1 MRNLLVTFFTLMT
14 VFTYAQSKGTI
25 SGLVQDKDM
34 DLEPLPFVSIY
45 VEGNTS
51 LGTTTDFDGIYSLQ
65 LKPGTYTVVYDF
77 VGYKSVK
84 KQFVVKAGASQKATV
99 VMESVAD
106 ALDAVVLTVVTN
118 KQSEA
123 ALVDIQKEAVEIVT
137 AIGADEMSKKGV
149 SDVAAAVTKAAGV
162 TKQEG
167 GSGSIFVRGLGDR
180 YNVTTLNGL
189 PLPSNNPS
197 NKNIS
202 LDIFSTDIVEFVGI
216 SKTFESQNYAD
227 FGGANIDINS
237 KKFSGS
243 PYVKLGLGAGVNS
256 NVLSE
261 DNFYL
266 QDGPSYFGFSTGKVA
281 ASPFNPSSYGTSW
294 DRQKSTSNI
303 LNNSLSLSGGKKF
316 DLGNAGKISAFLTA
330 SFDNDNKFVEG
341 ISRSS
346 VTAQGFINSDFYK
359 KAYKYSTNSTLMG
372 TADYKIN
379 SSNSILFTTL
389 FLNSTS
395 QEYAEYEGEN
405 QNFDGGASGL
415 GDLSGFVK
423 RSTFDKT
430 QLIVNQLVG
439 KHNVNDQLDVN
450 WAVGYSILNNEI
462 PDRMQNTF
470 IPARDGSENY
480 TFFSNG
486 GINNHRYFQNLDE
499 NEFSSNIALSYHF
512 NKNEDDDYKGKITLG
527 YANRFKTVVFNS
539 NQYSFQPLNDRYV
552 FSKDLIHNVDEIF
565 NATPFSTAA
574 GDKASLLEQEYEG
587 DLFVN
592 SLFTNLQYKL
602 SKKLTAI
609 LGVRFEFVGQSV
621 FFANSTI
628 PDGDNSDFT
637 AFKVLPSLISK
648 YKLNEKQNV
657 KLAFSQTYTL
667 PQFKEKVG
675 LPYEEVTQVYQGNP
689 DLYEST
695 NYNLDLGWELF
706 PGDAELLSVTTFGK
720 IIQNPI
726 NEVFVNSASGD
737 ISYVNSG
744 NQALAVGVEVE
755 LKKNIF
761 VVESQ
766 DALQTKLSYGI
777 NASYI
782 YTDQDLDAS
791 KVSAENDFG
800 ASFTFDNS
808 KLAGASDILANA
820 DVSFFKEFSEDKDIT
835 ATLSYSYFSDKL
847 AVIGTRNRGNYID
860 KAVNKLDFIT
870 KASLSDKL
878 KLGLSFKNILNP
890 KYERVQEQSKVEGR
904 NNPDVVI
911 SSYKLGSSVS
921 ISLGYTF

>member
-1 MRNLLVTFFTLMT
+1 MRNLLVTFFTLMS
-14 VFTYAQSKGTI
+14 VVMFAQSKGTI
-25 SGLVQDKDM
+25 SGKVQDKDM
-34 DLEPLPFVSIY
+34 GLEPLPFVSIY
-45 VEGNTS
+45 DSKDNTV
-51 LGTTTDFDGIYSLQ
+51 GTTSDFDGNYIIKLS
-65 LKPGTYTVVYDF
+65 PGVHTLVFEF
-77 VGYKSVK
+77 VGYETVK
-84 KQFVVKAGASQKATV
+84 KQVTVKANATQNITI
-99 VMESVAD
+99 VMSSVAD
-106 ALDAVVLTVVTN
+106 ALDAVVLTAVIN
-118 KQSEA
+118 KESEA
-123 ALVDIQKEAVEIVT
+123 ALVDVQKEAVEIVT

-149 SDVAAAVTKAAGV
+149 GDVAAAVTKAAGV

-202 LDIFSTDIVEFVGI
+202 LDIFSTDIVEYVGI

-243 PYVKLGLGAGVNS
+243 PYVKLGLGLGANS
-256 NVLSE
+256 NVVGL
-261 DNFYL
+261 DNFYV
-266 QDGPSYFGFSTGKVA
+266 QDGTNYFGFATGNVSST
-281 ASPFNPSSYGTSW
+281 PFNPSSYGTSW
-294 DRQKSTSNI
+294 DRQSRNNT

-316 DLGNAGKISAFLTA
+316 NLGNAGKISTFITA
-330 SFDNDNKFVEG
+330 SFDSDNKFVEG

-379 SSNSILFTTL
+379 ANNSILFTTL

-395 QEYAEYEGEN
+395 QEYAEYNGEN
-405 QNFDGGASGL
+405 QNFDGGAPGS

-439 KHNVNDQLDVN
+439 KHGVTDQIDVK

-470 IPARDGSENY
+470 IPARDGSTDY

-499 NEFSSNIALSYHF
+499 NEFSNNISASYRF
-512 NKNEDDDYKGKITLG
+512 NKNDEEVYKGKITLG
-527 YANRFKTVVFNS
+527 YTGRFKKVTFNS
-539 NQYSFQPLNDRYV
+539 NQYSFQPLNDRYS
-552 FSKDLIHNVDEIF
+552 FAKDQINNVDGIF
-565 NATPFSTAA
+565 ANNPFSTAA
-574 GDKASLLEQEYEG
+574 GDKATLLEQEYTG
-587 DLFVN
+587 DLYVN
-592 SLFTNLQYKL
+592 SFFTNLEYKL
-602 SKKLTAI
+602 SQRLTAI
-609 LGVRFEFVGQSV
+609 IGARFEMVNQNIEFS
-621 FFANSTI
+621 NSTI
-628 PDGDNSDFT
+628 PDGDFSDFS
-637 AFKVLPSLISK
+637 AFKVLPSLVSK
-648 YKLNEKQNV
+648 YKVNDKQNV
-657 KLAFSQTYTL
+657 KFAFSQTYTL

-695 NYNLDLGWELF
+695 NYNLDLGWELY
-706 PGDAELLSVTTFGK
+706 PGDGELLSVTTFGK

-744 NQALAVGVEVE
+744 NQATAVGVELE
-755 LKKNIF
+755 LKKNLF
-761 VVESQ
+761 VVENEE
-766 DALQTKLSYGI
+766 ALQTKLSYGL

-782 YTDQDLDAS
+782 YTNQDLDTD
-791 KVSAENDFG
+791 KVSEENEFG

-820 DVSFFKEFSEDKDIT
+820 DISFFKEFSPKKDLT
-835 ATLSYSYFSDKL
+835 ATLSYAYFSDKL

-860 KAVNKLDFIT
+860 KAVNKLDFIAKT
-870 KASLSDKL
+870 SLNKKL
-878 KLGLSFKNILNP
+878 KLGLSVKNILNP
-890 KYERVQEQSKVEGR
+890 KYERVQEQSKVPGR

-911 SSYKLGSSVS
+911 SSYKAGTSVS
-921 ISLGYTF
+921 LSLGYTF